1 MEGPFT
7 TILSMNRLSIA
18 DRAKIL
24 GMLVEGNSLRSCA
37 RMADV
42 SLNTVT
48 KLLVDLGAACEQFH
62 DERVNNVRVR
72 RLQCDEI
79 WCFVGAKAK
88 NVTLE
93 QKAQGWGDTWTWTGL
108 DADTKL
114 CVSYLVG
121 GRSADW
127 AMEFML
133 DCAARIKGRVQV
145 TTDGHKAY
153 LEAVETA
160 FGADCDYAQ
169 LQKIY
174 GAPAEN
180 DTRYSPAVCIG
191 CDMKVVSGDPDPEA
205 CEHVLRGAPQ
215 PEHAN
220 GHETLHPT
228 DECFQ
233 QENPESRGNGC
244 NLRRTLQFRQNPQD
258 AENHSGMAA
267 GLSDHV
273 WSLEEIVL
281 MADSYMPKAGK
292 RGPYKKATA

>member
-1 MEGPFT
+1 
-7 TILSMNRLSIA
+7 MNRLSIA
-18 DRAKIL
+18 DRAQIL

-48 KLLVDLGAACEQFH
+48 KLLVDLGIACEQFH

-88 NVTLE
+88 NVTPE
-93 QKAQGWGDTWTWTGL
+93 KKAEGWGDTWTWTGIC
-108 DADTKL
+108 ADSKL

-153 LEAVETA
+153 LEAVEEA
-160 FGADCDYAQ
+160 FGAEVDYAQ

-174 GAPAEN
+174 GAPSDEE
-180 DTRYSPAVCIG
+180 TRRYSPARCIG
-191 CDMKVVSGDPDPEA
+191 CEMKTVSGNPDPKHVSTSYVERHNPTMRMSMRRFTRLTNAFAKKIQNHAAMVATHAVHCNFARIHKTLGITPAMA
-205 CEHVLRGAPQ
+205 C
-215 PEHAN
+215 
-220 GHETLHPT
+220 
-228 DECFQ
+228 
-233 QENPESRGNGC
+233 
-244 NLRRTLQFRQNPQD
+244 
-258 AENHSGMAA
+258 

-273 WSLEEIVL
+273 WSLEEIVQ
-281 MADSYMPKAGK
+281 MADNYLPKSGK
-292 RGPYKKATA
+292 RGPYKQRV

>member
-1 MEGPFT
+1 
-7 TILSMNRLSIA
+7 MNRLSIA
-18 DRAKIL
+18 ERAKIL

-48 KLLVDLGAACEQFH
+48 KLLVDFGAACEQFH
-62 DERVNNVRVR
+62 NDHVRNVRVR

-121 GRSADW
+121 GRSANW

-160 FGADCDYAQ
+160 FGAECDYAM

-191 CDMKVVSGDPDPEA
+191 CDMKVVSGDPDPKHVSTSYVERHNLSMRMGMRRFTRLTNAFSKKVQNHEA
-205 CEHVLRGAPQ
+205 MVAIYAVHYNFARIHKTLRITP
-215 PEHAN
+215 
-220 GHETLHPT
+220 
-228 DECFQ
+228 
-233 QENPESRGNGC
+233 S
-244 NLRRTLQFRQNPQD
+244 
-258 AENHSGMAA
+258 MAA

-273 WSLEEIVL
+273 WSVEEIVM
-281 MADSYMPKAGK
+281 MADSYMPKPGK
-292 RGPYKKATA
+292 RGPYKQKSAL